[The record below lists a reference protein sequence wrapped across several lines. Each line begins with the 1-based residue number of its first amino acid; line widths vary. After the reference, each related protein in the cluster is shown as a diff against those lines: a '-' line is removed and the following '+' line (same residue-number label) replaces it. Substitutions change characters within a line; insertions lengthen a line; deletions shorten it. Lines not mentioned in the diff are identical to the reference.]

1 MNKEKTKSTSV
12 IKKIA
17 TWFFGVVFFLILLL
31 ATAPYLFK
39 DKINAMITKSIN
51 EKVNATVSFEDVNL
65 SLLRSF
71 PLANLSISKLHI
83 LNNAPFK
90 GDTLFYASEIH
101 LKMSIGELF
110 KDASEA
116 MDIKSFYLDNSFLN
130 IVFDENGNKNFDI
143 VKEAT
148 TATPTTKSEPFSLNI
163 EEYAVENL
171 EVNYS
176 DKASNSKIRISNI
189 VHSGKG
195 NFNKDILDLK
205 TTSKANLS
213 ADVNGTNYLNAIAV
227 SLDAVLGI
235 NLKNYTFTFKE
246 NKGFINQL
254 PLEFDGS
261 IQLVET
267 GQLYDINFKTPTS
280 SFKNMLGLIPAQYAG
295 NLDAVKTEGDFD
307 INGILKGTYSENT
320 IPTFDI
326 SFNSKNALFKY
337 DNLPKTVKN
346 ININATISN
355 KTGTINDTYV
365 TVNDL
370 SFRIDEDVFNAKG
383 NVKNI
388 HKNPKISLTAKGT
401 INLENIAKAYPIK
414 LEKQLS
420 GILKANVTTVFDM
433 NSVEKGNYQ
442 NIKNSGNISLSNF
455 KYEGKEVAKPFL
467 INKATIAFTTSK
479 IQLNQFDATTGKSDL
494 QIKGALDNF
503 YGFLF
508 QNQVLKGAFNLESNY
523 IAISDFLSPTA
534 VVTKEKKTIEAIKI
548 PSFLDCTINAKAKEV
563 RYDNL
568 TLSDVTGNLIVK
580 DEKVNLDKLKMN
592 LFGGNILLSG
602 TVSTKEN
609 TPTFKMNL
617 GLDQLNI
624 SNSFSQIEMLSA
636 IAPIANTIDGKL
648 NATIELSGFLKN
660 NMTPDLS
667 KLTGNLFGQL
677 IDSKINADKSKLL
690 SSLNAQANFLDFEKL
705 SLDDVKTYIAF
716 KDSKV
721 TIKPFQLKHKDIV
734 YSISGTHGFDQTMN
748 YDVKAEIPA
757 KYLGKEVVGYLSKLS
772 DKDAK
777 EIKNVPVNID
787 VTGSFKNPAIKT
799 DLKQATKK
807 LVDNLIEQQKNN
819 LINKGKGLLNNL
831 LKNNKN

>member
-1 MNKEKTKSTSV
+1 MSKEKTKSTSV

-17 TWFFGVVFFLILLL
+17 KWFFGIVFFLILLL

-51 EKVNATVSFEDVNL
+51 EKVNATVSFDDVDL

-71 PLANLSISKLHI
+71 PLANLSISKLQV
-83 LNNAPFK
+83 LNHTPFK
-90 GDTLFYASEIH
+90 GDTLFYASEVH
-101 LKMSIGELF
+101 LKMSVGELF

-116 MDIKSFYLDNSFLN
+116 MDIKSFYLDKSFLN
-130 IVFDENGNKNFDI
+130 IIFDQKGNKNFDI

-148 TATPTTKSEPFSLNI
+148 AATSTTKSEPFSLNI

-176 DKASNSKIRISNI
+176 DKASNSKIKISNI

-205 TTSKANLS
+205 TTSKATLS
-213 ADVNGTNYLNAIAV
+213 ADVDGTNYLNAIAI

-235 NLKNYTFTFKE
+235 DLKNNIFTFKE

-295 NLDAVKTEGDFD
+295 NLNTVKTEGDFD

-337 DNLPKTVKN
+337 DHLPKTVKN
-346 ININATISN
+346 ININAKISN
-355 KTGTINDTYV
+355 NTGVLNDTYV
-365 TVNDL
+365 TVNDA

-388 HKNPKISLTAKGT
+388 NKNPKINLTANGT
-401 INLENIAKAYPIK
+401 VNLENIAKAYPIK

-442 NIKNSGNISLSNF
+442 NIKNSGNMSLSNF

-467 INKATIAFTTSK
+467 IDKATIAFTTSK

-508 QNQVLKGAFNLESNY
+508 QNQVLKGAFNMESNY
-523 IAISDFLSPTA
+523 IEVSDFLTPTT

-568 TLSDVTGNLIVK
+568 TLSNVSGNLIVK

-592 LFGGNILLSG
+592 LFGGNVLLSG
-602 TVSTKEN
+602 IVSTKEN
-609 TPTFKMNL
+609 PPTFNMNL
-617 GLDQLNI
+617 GLDKLNI

-677 IDSKINADKSKLL
+677 LDSKINADKSKLL

-734 YSISGTHGFDQTMN
+734 YSISGTHGFNQTMN

-772 DKDAK
+772 EKDAK
-777 EIKNVPVNID
+777 EIKTVPVNID

-831 LKNNKN
+831 IKNNKN